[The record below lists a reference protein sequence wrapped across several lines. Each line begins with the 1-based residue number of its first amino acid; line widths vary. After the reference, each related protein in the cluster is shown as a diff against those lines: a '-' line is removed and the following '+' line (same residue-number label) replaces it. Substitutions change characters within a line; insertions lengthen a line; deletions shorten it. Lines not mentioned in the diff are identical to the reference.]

1 MQRGYMRRNDKNMH
15 QGGQRRI
22 HVCPYC
28 SADKVKTYFTFVD
41 WRNHLTDAHHTC
53 IKDGDP
59 LMRAEYATGF
69 KLDGWGRLHELDGSD
84 TDQAYRCVKT
94 LQERYGQY
102 QGQVEGQPPGT
113 LSTIRLPHIKGS
125 TPKKDTT
132 PTESEPAGSE
142 HGGSGL
148 EEGEAQEEGEDP
160 ESFTGIRSRET
171 DTESKDATPEQ
182 ESWRSAL
189 GRETVL
195 LTTHC
200 LRGRGKR

>member
-1 MQRGYMRRNDKNMH
+1 M
-15 QGGQRRI
+15 
-22 HVCPYC
+22 
-28 SADKVKTYFTFVD
+28 D
-41 WRNHLTDAHHTC
+41 WRNHLSDAHHTC

-94 LQERYGQY
+94 LQERYGRY
-102 QGQVEGQPPGT
+102 QGKVEGQPLGP

-125 TPKKDTT
+125 TP
-132 PTESEPAGSE
+132 AGSE
-142 HGGSGL
+142 RGGSGL

-160 ESFTGIRSRET
+160 ESFTGIRSGET
-171 DTESKDATPEQ
+171 GT
-182 ESWRSAL
+182 L

-195 LTTHC
+195 LTKHC
-200 LRGRGKR
+200 PRGWGKH